1 MQVGKSK
8 IGRFLFFIGLILLVI
23 FFAMD
28 QAKNPS
34 YAYLCAGVFII
45 ILGALLMWHGR
56 APHSESM
63 RFRTLRKW
71 HQQQQQKK
79 EEKKQKQPW
88 VH

>member
-1 MQVGKSK
+1 MQVGMSK

-23 FFAMD
+23 FFTVD

-34 YAYLCAGVFII
+34 YGYLCVGAFII
-45 ILGALLMWHGR
+45 ILGALLMWRGQ
-56 APHSESM
+56 ASHSESM

-71 HQQQQQKK
+71 RQQQQQKK

-88 VH
+88 EH